1 MKKSIALLI
10 LTFCFVTSSF
20 AFDKKEYDT
29 IITVK
34 GLVCPSCAIG
44 LKNKLK
50 RHFLVKKLYMDT
62 KTQNVYLDHVSDDK
76 VIKSDEI
83 KKIVEDSGYEV
94 SLIKYKT

>member
-10 LTFCFVTSSF
+10 LTFCFVTSSL

-29 IITVK
+29 VITVK
-34 GLVCPSCAIG
+34 GMVCPSCAIG
-44 LKNKLK
+44 LKNIFK

-62 KTQNVYLDHVSDDK
+62 KTQNIYLDHVRDDK

-83 KKIVEDSGYEV
+83 NKMVEDSGYEV